1 MTREAAMADSI
12 DASVFAALEA
22 ARRPRSVSVP
32 VGDGEVVV
40 RSPFPSPADWRDVWI
55 YFLLVDRFA
64 RPFGRPHLDPW
75 DGSHEDFQGGN
86 LPGVQA
92 HLDHLADLG
101 VGAIWLSPV
110 LWNPQWD
117 HTAYHGYGRTLKRLR
132 AVERRTGYEH
142 SYSNAHAQAF
152 DGTKRCRAITDA
164 RPRRSGATSR
174 PSASSSPRRSTSCAR
189 RSAR

>member
-1 MTREAAMADSI
+1 MADSI

-92 HLDHLADLG
+92 HLYHLADLG

-117 HTAYHGYGRTLKRLR
+117 HTAYHGYGIQDFLSVNPSFTSDPEAARADPSLGKPELR
-132 AVERRTGYEH
+132 ALV
-142 SYSNAHAQAF
+142 
-152 DGTKRCRAITDA
+152 
-164 RPRRSGATSR
+164 
-174 PSASSSPRRSTSCAR
+174 
-189 RSAR
+189 